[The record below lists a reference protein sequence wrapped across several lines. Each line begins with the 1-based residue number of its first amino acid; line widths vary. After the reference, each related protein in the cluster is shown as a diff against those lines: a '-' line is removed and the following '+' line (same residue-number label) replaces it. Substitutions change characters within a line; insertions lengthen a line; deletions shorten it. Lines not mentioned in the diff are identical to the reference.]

1 MDIDIQK
8 NGFYL
13 ALGGILVVYIIAYLA
28 VVSPEKEKIKKQS
41 NTLSGKNRQIQEYL
55 GKQNNI
61 PNDKIIEYYKQQ
73 RTLLEKNLADALE
86 FFKEKDKELEK
97 WFDVIHESLEKSG
110 NKLPELDY
118 FQVVYARE
126 RNNLINSYLNK
137 TEGLKISKSKKDDF
151 ATDAEFDP
159 KNKGKEIEAILPF
172 VSPREIVTNSH
183 MRRVQKQFWLI
194 QNFLKFAELGKMKT
208 LNKYKFVNQ
217 WQDGIEENFV
227 TRTVEIGGNIEYGD
241 IPFLV
246 QSILNNKDFLTEITY
261 LSVKRD
267 TSYKPGAILV
277 DVKWGQTEEQA
288 LKEYNDKNPDK
299 GNLPLV
305 EVTLRCDVL
314 DYQGK

>member
-13 ALGGILVVYIIAYLA
+13 ALGGVLVVYIISYLLFI
-28 VVSPEKEKIKKQS
+28 SPEQQKIKKQS
-41 NTLSGKNRQIQEYL
+41 NTLSSKNKQIQEYL
-55 GKQNNI
+55 NKQSNL
-61 PNDKIIEYYKQQ
+61 PNDKIIEYHKQQ
-73 RTLLEKNLADALE
+73 RTLLEKNLAESLE

-97 WFDVIHESLEKSG
+97 WFDVINETLEKTG

-126 RNNLINSYLNK
+126 KNNLINHYLSK
-137 TEGLKISKSKKDDF
+137 TEGLKISKAKKDDF
-151 ATDAEFDP
+151 ASDLELDP

-183 MRRVQKQFWLI
+183 MKRVQKQFWLI
-194 QNFLKFAELGKMKT
+194 QNFLKFLELGKMKSLT
-208 LNKYKFVNQ
+208 KYKFVNQ
-217 WQDGIEENFV
+217 WQDSVDENFV
-227 TRTVEIGGNIEYGD
+227 ARTIEVSGNIEYGD

-246 QSILNNKDFLTEITY
+246 EAVLNNKDFLTEITY
-261 LSVKRD
+261 LGVKRD
-267 TSYKPGAILV
+267 TAYKPGAILV

-288 LKEYNDKNPDK
+288 LKEYTDKNPDK